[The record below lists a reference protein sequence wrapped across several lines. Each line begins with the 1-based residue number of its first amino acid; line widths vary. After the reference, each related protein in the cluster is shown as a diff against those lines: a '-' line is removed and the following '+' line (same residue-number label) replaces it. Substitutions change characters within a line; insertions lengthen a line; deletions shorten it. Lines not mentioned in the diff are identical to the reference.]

1 VYRELVRSTSGTDR
15 AVSISVL
22 TRRDRDS
29 SRQAVSRS
37 AILTSETV
45 DRRGLL
51 EKIEAEVE
59 RLELAV
65 NGMEV
70 RGVAEQTELETML

>member
-1 VYRELVRSTSGTDR
+1 M
-15 AVSISVL
+15 
-22 TRRDRDS
+22 
-29 SRQAVSRS
+29 
-37 AILTSETV
+37 TSETV